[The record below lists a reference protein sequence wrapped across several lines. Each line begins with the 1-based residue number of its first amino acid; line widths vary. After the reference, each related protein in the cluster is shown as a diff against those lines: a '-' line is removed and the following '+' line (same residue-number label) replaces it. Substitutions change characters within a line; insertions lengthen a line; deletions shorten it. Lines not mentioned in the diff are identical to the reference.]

1 MQTSLLHAILGEIP
15 THSGIIEINGSISY
29 APQDP
34 WVFSGSV
41 RQNILF
47 GQPFDEDRYI
57 RVLRVCALEY
67 DLKVWEQHDDTL
79 VGEKVGTVFTCG
91 EAEQVYQSQYFLL
104 LVVDFLVV
112 LNLLLTTNQKKA
124 KIVENHLSPELQMAA
139 AGLLGPELVYLSFKK
154 SIVGD

>member
-47 GQPFDEDRYI
+47 GQPFDEDRYF
-57 RVLRVCALEY
+57 RVLQVCALQH
-67 DLKVWEQHDDTL
+67 DLKIWEQHDNTL
-79 VGEKVGTVFTCG
+79 VGQKGVILSGGEHFVFVFCKWLHYG
-91 EAEQVYQSQYFLL
+91 F
-104 LVVDFLVV
+104 FF
-112 LNLLLTTNQKKA
+112 
-124 KIVENHLSPELQMAA
+124 M
-139 AGLLGPELVYLSFKK
+139 
-154 SIVGD
+154 